1 MVLNRLRFSTVA
13 LIALVA
19 TASHAQSGQTGRG
32 VFGPMS
38 GQGRGAG
45 PRPVLFGFAL
55 ECTKCSASGAGRGRG
70 LGGRGGMLSTWH
82 YDEYPRVAAVADG
95 SAAQRAGIRTGDV
108 LLSVDGL
115 SILTDAGSERFGELR
130 AGDTVNLTLDRNGKN
145 VNVDLVLNRGRG
157 GGALPEPAAP
167 ANEPSF
173 STRMQGVKL
182 DVWSDTRVVETTDS
196 TGATVLKIGNIVVRL
211 SSASEPG
218 VGRGNRGRRG
228 GAPPQD

>member
-1 MVLNRLRFSTVA
+1 MVLNRLRFSTIA
-13 LIALVA
+13 LIALMA
-19 TASHAQSGQTGRG
+19 TVSHGQSGPVGRG

-38 GQGRGAG
+38 GQSRGAG

-55 ECTKCSASGAGRGRG
+55 ECTKCSAAGRGGRG
-70 LGGRGGMLSTWH
+70 FGGRGGAFPAWH

-95 SAAQRAGIRTGDV
+95 GAAQRAGIRTGDV
-108 LLSVDGL
+108 LISVDGL

-130 AGDTVNLTLDRNGKN
+130 AGDTVNLTLDRNGKTI
-145 VNVDLVLNRGRG
+145 NVDLVLNRGRG

-211 SSASEPG
+211 ASASGPG
-218 VGRGNRGRRG
+218 VGRGSRGRRG